1 MIFVLIILLVML
13 AVGIF
18 LVAKNENAYRN
29 QSIISYAIYLYRLD
43 MLHHDSEHEVDFD
56 DVESYM
62 ATFTR
67 LWDWGY
73 TRILP
78 LEKYEIIKPYI
89 EEAIDKHDE
98 FLRRM
103 MK

>member
-1 MIFVLIILLVML
+1 MIFVLIILFVML

-18 LVAKNENAYRN
+18 LVAKNENTY
-29 QSIISYAIYLYRLD
+29 QKQMIVSYAIYLYRLD

-56 DVESYM
+56 DIESYM

-78 LEKYEIIKPYI
+78 PEKYEIIKPYI
-89 EEAIDKHDE
+89 EEATAMYKE
-98 FLRRM
+98 SRM